1 MTTPRIYK
9 TEAIVLRQRKL
20 GEAGKIITLYTPNY
34 GKLEAVAKGVRR
46 PKSRLGGHL
55 EVLTHSTVM
64 LAQGRNLDVVSQAQ
78 TVESFAPLR
87 GDLHRLSRALYTAEL
102 VDRFSP
108 EGAESYQVF
117 QLLVATL
124 RRLATARNV
133 DTVVRYLEMQ
143 LLTLSGFQPQLARCV
158 NCEQPLAA
166 TPNYFSPAAGGVLCP
181 SCGPEAAGSRTLSL
195 NALKVMRLLQSGSFA
210 EVSRVRVNPALA
222 QEIEMHLRAY
232 LIHVLERDVR
242 SAAFIDRLRREDF
255 WEPAGASSEKD

>member
-34 GKLEAVAKGVRR
+34 GKLDAVAKGVRR
-46 PKSRLGGHL
+46 PKSRLAGHL
-55 EVLTHSTVM
+55 EVLTHTAVM
-64 LAQGRNLDVVSQAQ
+64 LAHGRNLDIVTQAQ
-78 TVESFAPLR
+78 AMESFAPLR
-87 GDLHRLSRALYTAEL
+87 ADLHRLSRALYAAEL

-108 EGAESYQVF
+108 EGAESYHVF
-117 QLLVATL
+117 QLLLATL
-124 RRLATARNV
+124 RRLTAARNV
-133 DTVVRYLEMQ
+133 DTVLRHLEMQ

-158 NCEQPLAA
+158 NCERALAA

-181 SCGPEAAGSRTLSL
+181 SCGPEAAGSRPLSL

-210 EVSRVRVNPALA
+210 ELSRVRIGPDLA
-222 QEIEMHLRAY
+222 QEVEMHLRAY

-242 SAAFIDRLRREDF
+242 SVAFIDRLRREGL
-255 WEPAGASSEKD
+255 WEPVGVSG

>member
-34 GKLEAVAKGVRR
+34 GKLDAVAKGVRR

-55 EVLTHSTVM
+55 EVLTHTAVM
-64 LAQGRNLDVVSQAQ
+64 LAQGRNLDTVTQAQ

-87 GDLHRLSRALYTAEL
+87 SDLHRLSRALYAVEV

-108 EGAESYQVF
+108 EGAESYHVF
-117 QLLVATL
+117 QLLLATL
-124 RRLATARNV
+124 RRLSTATNV
-133 DTVVRYLEMQ
+133 DTVLRYLEMQ
-143 LLTLSGFQPQLARCV
+143 LLSLSGFQPQLGRCV
-158 NCEQPLAA
+158 DCERALAA
-166 TPNYFSPAAGGVLCP
+166 APSYFSPAAGGVLCP
-181 SCGPEAAGSRTLSL
+181 SCGPEAAGSRPLSL
-195 NALKVMRLLQSGSFA
+195 NALKVMRLLQSGSFG
-210 EVSRVRVNPALA
+210 EVSRVRMNPALA
-222 QEIEMHLRAY
+222 REVEMHLRAY

-255 WEPAGASSEKD
+255 WEPAAAPS